1 MSSYFSTI
9 KEQRSRLISTVTLPI
24 FNLDLIILRAS
35 ISSICNDILNLNFT
49 KLRSIVIRKLPSA
62 SVNSENQNKKSS
74 FSPVNLGYET
84 FADLKPSIL
93 DTSGFLLEIDKFLQ
107 SDPILFLLPDTLI
120 DNNKLI
126 PINRYR

>member
-1 MSSYFSTI
+1 MH
-9 KEQRSRLISTVTLPI
+9 E
-24 FNLDLIILRAS
+24 
-35 ISSICNDILNLNFT
+35 
-49 KLRSIVIRKLPSA
+49 PSA
-62 SVNSENQNKKSS
+62 SVNPENQNKKSS

-84 FADLKPSIL
+84 FADLKPYIL
-93 DTSGFLLEIDKFLQ
+93 DSSGFLLEREKFLQ